1 MYFFC
6 KTWTIWT
13 IYDEFHQKC
22 RVIDAQELD
31 HLLSLFPQLFT
42 GQNGPFVAIQ
52 ASLLPLVKLQQTK
65 LPESVPGTEVH
76 TNAAPKYIACKV
88 ANTWMLYEMAE
99 VNSRSLTST
108 EISFL
113 RTFFPTLVSQAS
125 AIVEAMQLTTIAFPR
140 LQLLTTPKRK
150 PTVEQNRLQA
160 ASPKK

>member
-22 RVIDAQELD
+22 RVIDPQEMD
-31 HLLSLFPQLFT
+31 QLLALFPQLFRA
-42 GQNGPFVAIQ
+42 QDHPFVAIQ

-65 LPESVPGTEVH
+65 LPDSVLRTEVH
-76 TNAAPKYIACKV
+76 TNEAPKYIACKV

-99 VNSRSLTST
+99 ANSRSLTST

-113 RTFFPTLVSQAS
+113 RTFFPTLVNQAS
-125 AIVEAMQLTTIAFPR
+125 AIVEAMQVTTIAFPR
-140 LQLLTTPKRK
+140 LQQLTTPKRK
-150 PTVEQNRLQA
+150 PTVEQSRLQSA
-160 ASPKK
+160 PLKK